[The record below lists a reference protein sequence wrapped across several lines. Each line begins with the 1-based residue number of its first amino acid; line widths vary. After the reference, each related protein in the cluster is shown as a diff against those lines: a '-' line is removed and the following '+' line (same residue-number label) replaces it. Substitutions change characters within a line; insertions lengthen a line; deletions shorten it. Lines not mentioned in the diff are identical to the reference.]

1 MGINMKFL
9 YSKFTKA
16 FSEVVLILLIASLVT
31 GLLVVAEMYTSE
43 VIDSDYEFQDTRMAY
58 NLVYEA
64 VDDLASEMYL
74 QAENVYN
81 EYKEK
86 AKTDETNEDEIETLE
101 DTWIIITY
109 NEEGYYEEE
118 YYENEYYENGYY
130 EGVDNTSVDDEEAMD
145 RK

>member
-86 AKTDETNEDEIETLE
+86 AKTDETNEDEIENLE

-109 NEEGYYEEE
+109 YEEGMDYE
-118 YYENEYYENGYY
+118 
-130 EGVDNTSVDDEEAMD
+130 SVL
-145 RK
+145 